1 MADGEHVS
9 STTPLFGEEMHH
21 YQAEPDSEL
30 LGKPK
35 KDLFSVDDI
44 VDLVGGAQD
53 ALDRHLAEASAP
65 HEFTEFTEASF
76 APEPVTLPEPVHV
89 TEPKPVSVPE
99 VKEPEPEPEVETE
112 TAIPDSTSFSF
123 VPDTPALIAEEP
135 QVVAPKVEPES
146 TKIEPEPQATAAPE
160 PEPAA
165 APEPEPA
172 APKSDALPAAEPRK
186 TAPAPAEAAVQPA
199 VTEEPPAP
207 ASYVPS
213 PSKAQP
219 HPLMQFPTA
228 LGQKGDS
235 PAPISPL
242 SPLHSPD
249 SLEELSLT
257 ESPNQPPTSGFAAS
271 LVSFS
276 TEPPT
281 THSKDMPWV
290 GEEGDS
296 GPGLS
301 KSKEDLLDPLAGP
314 YLSLGKDPGPHNP
327 CEDSGVSVSPEEKM
341 ISSDRS
347 SAGPSP
353 VNPKMKVPESHL
365 ASSNP
370 TEPWDSPFLASQ
382 DNSKVSMDSFTKD
395 TAPVSSSGYKPD
407 LHDNQSDED
416 DDLMYEV
423 KKNNNPF
430 EGYSPLADSGYSHF
444 GDSKS
449 DSRASKMSESPT
461 PDLVQYGQTGESQ
474 DTPPSFLDDGKT
486 FETGKMAAD
495 SLMQSVNQFS
505 SGLKDLKNDDDEDD
519 DEQEEDSALPPS
531 LPDILKSS
539 PLNPDKMD
547 SGSSEGSPE
556 QSPILERRMME
567 SPNPPI
573 NLSANNPF
581 AFDAKVSLLKEM
593 TEELEVKG
601 KGKVEDDKGF
611 DAFDLVKGAEET
623 TPNKAKEEEPVKVEQ
638 KDWFSSHDSP
648 KMTKAF
654 EPLDLQSKKTPTE
667 DSDSESPTADSLSPV
682 LEAMAKNP
690 AIFQVETEKMDQKM
704 EMEEPELAEE
714 VSEHEVSSEEFEF
727 IERPPRGVIDE
738 FLEALD
744 TSKFASSKPPE
755 IPMDEDD
762 DLSFGQ
768 RDVAPFSAPPVTK
781 VAPPPEV
788 EEEAPSQSSYLLLTQ
803 ASPQKS
809 KAELEKL
816 DIQQPAPQAP
826 LIHSPVRKPE
836 EAVAKKSVE
845 EGTVLKMPNV
855 NIRAVVDLLYWRDVK
870 TTGVVFGAGL
880 LLLLSLTVCSIV
892 SVCSYIGLALLS
904 VTICFRIYKGILQA
918 IQKSDEGHPFKQ
930 YLDQEVALPEDMVHK
945 YSDLALAKINKTI
958 GELRRLFL
966 VEDLVDSIKFA
977 VLMWILTYVG
987 SLFNG
992 LTLIILALVGA
1003 FSCPIVYEKHQAQID
1018 HYVALVNNQVKDVV
1032 GKIQAKVPGMKRKAE

>member
-1 MADGEHVS
+1 M
-9 STTPLFGEEMHH
+9 
-21 YQAEPDSEL
+21 
-30 LGKPK
+30 
-35 KDLFSVDDI
+35 FSVA
-44 VDLVGGAQD
+44 VLPRYGG
-53 ALDRHLAEASAP
+53 HC
-65 HEFTEFTEASF
+65 
-76 APEPVTLPEPVHV
+76 
-89 TEPKPVSVPE
+89 
-99 VKEPEPEPEVETE
+99 KEW
-112 TAIPDSTSFSF
+112 SMS
-123 VPDTPALIAEEP
+123 LIC
-135 QVVAPKVEPES
+135 
-146 TKIEPEPQATAAPE
+146 
-160 PEPAA
+160 
-165 APEPEPA
+165 
-172 APKSDALPAAEPRK
+172 
-186 TAPAPAEAAVQPA
+186 AVLR
-199 VTEEPPAP
+199 
-207 ASYVPS
+207 S
-213 PSKAQP
+213 PSSLSTQ
-219 HPLMQFPTA
+219 A

-235 PAPISPL
+235 PAPISPI

-257 ESPNQPPTSGFAAS
+257 ESPNQPPTSGSAAP
-271 LVSFS
+271 LGSFS
-276 TEPPT
+276 TQPST
-281 THSKDMPWV
+281 NLSKDMPWER
-290 GEEGDS
+290 EEGDS
-296 GPGLS
+296 GPGRS
-301 KSKEDLLDPLAGP
+301 KNKEDLLDPLAGP

-327 CEDSGVSVSPEEKM
+327 CEDSGISFSPEEKL

-347 SAGPSP
+347 STGPSP
-353 VNPKMKVPESHL
+353 VNPQMKVPESHL

-370 TEPWDSPFLASQ
+370 TEHWDSPYLASQ
-382 DNSKVSMDSFTKD
+382 DNSKVSMDSFSKD
-395 TAPVSSSGYKPD
+395 TAPISSSRYERD
-407 LHDNQSDED
+407 LHGSQSDED

-474 DTPPSFLDDGKT
+474 DSPPSFLDEGKT
-486 FETGKMAAD
+486 FETGKMATD
-495 SLMQSVNQFS
+495 SLMQSMNQFS
-505 SGLKDLKNDDDEDD
+505 SGLKDDDE
-519 DEQEEDSALPPS
+519 EEEEDSALPPS

-539 PLNPDKMD
+539 PLNPDKVD
-547 SGSSEGSPE
+547 SGSSEGSPEE

-593 TEELEVKG
+593 AEEMEERAADKA
-601 KGKVEDDKGF
+601 KVEDDKTFG
-611 DAFDLVKGAEET
+611 AFDLVKEAEET
-623 TPNKAKEEEPVKVEQ
+623 TPTKVKEEEPVKIEQ

-648 KMTKAF
+648 KMTEKF
-654 EPLDLQSKKTPTE
+654 EPLDFQSKKAPAE

-690 AIFQVETEKMDQKM
+690 ASFQVETEKKDLKM
-704 EMEEPELAEE
+704 EVEEPEVAEE

-755 IPMDEDD
+755 IPMDD

-768 RDVAPFSAPPVTK
+768 KDVSPVAAAPLTK

-788 EEEAPSQSSYLLLTQ
+788 EEEAPSQNSYRLLTQ

-816 DIQQPAPQAP
+816 DIQKPPPQVP
-826 LIHSPVRKPE
+826 VTHSPVSKPE
-836 EAVAKKSVE
+836 EPVAKKSS
-845 EGTVLKMPNV
+845 EGGRLFKMPNL

-870 TTGVVFGAGL
+870 TTGVVFGAAL

-930 YLDQEVALPEDMVHK
+930 YLDQEVALSEDMVHK
-945 YSDLALAKINKTI
+945 YSDMVLAKLNKTI

-987 SLFNG
+987 AFFNG
-992 LTLIILALVGA
+992 LTILILGLIGV

-1018 HYVALVNNQVKDVV
+1018 HYLALVNNQVKDVV

>member
-1 MADGEHVS
+1 MLILETGNTLGRKRKMADSEEQQVS
-9 STTPLFGEEMHH
+9 STTPLFNEEVHH
-21 YQAEPDSEL
+21 YQAEPDQ
-30 LGKPK
+30 PK
-35 KDLFSVDDI
+35 QDLFSVDDI

-53 ALDRHLAEASAP
+53 ALERHIAEDSAP
-65 HEFTEFTEASF
+65 HEVTETSF
-76 APEPVTLPEPVHV
+76 APPEAPVTLLEPEPV
-89 TEPKPVSVPE
+89 SMPE
-99 VKEPEPEPEVETE
+99 VKEPEPEPEKV
-112 TAIPDSTSFSF
+112 IPDSTSSF
-123 VPDTPALIAEEP
+123 VPETPLVAEDPE
-135 QVVAPKVEPES
+135 VVAPKAEPEI
-146 TKIEPEPQATAAPE
+146 TNIIPEPQAAPE
-160 PEPAA
+160 PKP
-165 APEPEPA
+165 APE
-172 APKSDALPAAEPRK
+172 SDALPVAEPRK
-186 TAPAPAEAAVQPA
+186 ASPAPAEAAERPA

-257 ESPNQPPTSGFAAS
+257 ESPNQPPTSGSAAP
-271 LVSFS
+271 LGSFS

-281 THSKDMPWV
+281 THSKDMPWEV
-290 GEEGDS
+290 EEGDS
-296 GPGLS
+296 GPGRS
-301 KSKEDLLDPLAGP
+301 KNKEDLLDPLAGP

-327 CEDSGVSVSPEEKM
+327 CEDSGVSFSPEEKL

-347 SAGPSP
+347 STGPSP
-353 VNPKMKVPESHL
+353 VNPQMMVPESHL

-370 TEPWDSPFLASQ
+370 TEPWDSPFLTSQ
-382 DNSKVSMDSFTKD
+382 DNSKVSMDSFSKD
-395 TAPVSSSGYKPD
+395 TAPISSSKYEPD
-407 LHDNQSDED
+407 LHGNQSDED

-461 PDLVQYGQTGESQ
+461 PDLVQYGQTGESL
-474 DTPPSFLDDGKT
+474 DSPPSFLDEGKS
-486 FETGKMAAD
+486 FEMGKMAPD

-505 SGLKDLKNDDDEDD
+505 SGLKDDDEG
-519 DEQEEDSALPPS
+519 EEEDSTLPPS

-539 PLNPDKMD
+539 PLNPEKID
-547 SGSSEGSPE
+547 SGSSEGSPEE

-593 TEELEVKG
+593 AEEMEVRAADKT
-601 KGKVEDDKGF
+601 KVEDDKSFG
-611 DAFDLVKGAEET
+611 AFDLVKEAEET
-623 TPNKAKEEEPVKVEQ
+623 TPAKVKEEEPVKIEQ

-648 KMTKAF
+648 KMTEKF
-654 EPLDLQSKKTPTE
+654 EPLDFQSKKTPAE

-690 AIFQVETEKMDQKM
+690 ASFQVETEKRDLKM
-704 EMEEPELAEE
+704 EVEEPEVAEE

-744 TSKFASSKPPE
+744 TSKFASSKAPE
-755 IPMDEDD
+755 IPMDD
-762 DLSFGQ
+762 DLSFGLK
-768 RDVAPFSAPPVTK
+768 DVTPVSAPPPTK

-788 EEEAPSQSSYLLLTQ
+788 EEEAPSQGSYRLLTQ

-816 DIQQPAPQAP
+816 DIQQPPLQAP
-826 LIHSPVRKPE
+826 LTHSPVGKPE
-836 EAVAKKSVE
+836 EPVAKKSVE
-845 EGTVLKMPNV
+845 GSKLFKMPNL

-870 TTGVVFGAGL
+870 TTGVVFGAAL

-918 IQKSDEGHPFKQ
+918 IQKSDEGHPFKL
-930 YLDQEVALPEDMVHK
+930 YLDQEVALSEDMVHK
-945 YSDLALAKINKTI
+945 YSDMVLAKLNKI
-958 GELRRLFL
+958 IAELRRLFL

-987 SLFNG
+987 ALFNG
-992 LTLIILALVGA
+992 LTLLILCLIGA

-1018 HYVALVNNQVKDVV
+1018 HYLALVNNQIKDVV
-1032 GKIQAKVPGMKRKAE
+1032 GKIQAKVPGMKRKTE